1 MFNWYSIRGDT
12 MIPSVKDVFEAI
24 DRVREVYNRTG
35 SVGEA
40 LKARGILTIHEVLR
54 VIVEEKLKRMG
65 YRIVGRDEAPEFIR
79 RVGSPDVIAERGG
92 LWLIVEVKPLDQLVR
107 YEEAGV
113 KLILEELV
121 TNVRRGKSIEI
132 WDLEEL
138 EGTP

>member
-12 MIPSVKDVFEAI
+12 IIPSVKDIFKAM
-24 DRVREVYNRTG
+24 DRVREVHNRTG

-40 LKARGILTIHEVLR
+40 LKARGILTSHEVIR
-54 VIVEEKLKRMG
+54 VIVGEKLKRMG

-92 LWLIVEVKPLDQLVR
+92 SWFIVEVKPLDQLVR
-107 YEEAGV
+107 YEEVGV
-113 KLILEELV
+113 KLILV
-121 TNVRRGKSIEI
+121 TNVRRGKFIEI
-132 WDLEEL
+132 WGLEEL

>member
-1 MFNWYSIRGDT
+1 MF
-12 MIPSVKDVFEAI
+12 FEAI
-24 DRVREVYNRTG
+24 DRVREVHNRTG

-40 LKARGILTIHEVLR
+40 LKARGILTSHEVIR
-54 VIVEEKLKRMG
+54 VIVGEKLKRMG
-65 YRIVGRDEAPEFIR
+65 YRIVSWDEAPEFIR

-92 LWLIVEVKPLDQLVR
+92 SWLIVEVKPLDQLVR

>member
-1 MFNWYSIRGDT
+1 M
-12 MIPSVKDVFEAI
+12 MIPSVKDIFKAM

-40 LKARGILTIHEVLR
+40 LKAKGILTLHEALR
-54 VIVEEKLKRMG
+54 VIAEERLKRMG

-79 RVGSPDVIAERGG
+79 RVGSPDVIAERSGS
-92 LWLIVEVKPLDQLVR
+92 WLLVEVKPLDQLAR

-113 KLILEELV
+113 KLILV
-121 TNVRRGKSIEI
+121 TNVRKGKFIEI
-132 WDLEEL
+132 WGLEEL

>member
-1 MFNWYSIRGDT
+1 

-40 LKARGILTIHEVLR
+40 LKVRGILTLHEVLR
-54 VIVEEKLKRMG
+54 VIVEERLKRMG
-65 YRIVGRDEAPEFIR
+65 YRIVGWDEAPEFIR

-92 LWLIVEVKPLDQLVR
+92 SWLIVEVKPLDQLVR

-113 KLILEELV
+113 KLILV
-121 TNVRRGKSIEI
+121 TNVRKGKSIEI
-132 WDLEEL
+132 WGLEEL
-138 EGTP
+138 EEAP

>member
-1 MFNWYSIRGDT
+1 M
-12 MIPSVKDVFEAI
+12 MIPSVKDIFKAM

-40 LKARGILTIHEVLR
+40 LKARGILTPHEVLR

-79 RVGSPDVIAERGG
+79 RVGSPDVIAERDGS
-92 LWLIVEVKPLDQLVR
+92 WLLVEVKPLDQLAR

-113 KLILEELV
+113 RLVLV
-121 TNVRRGKSIEI
+121 TNVRKGKSIEI
-132 WDLEEL
+132 WGLEEL
-138 EGTP
+138 EEAP